1 MTEIAPVEPEEN
13 PNPKIVVDPPRWLRF
28 IIRRIA
34 DKATNPAKRARRR
47 ARAETRRVKSGAPH
61 VVEYFHQLDD
71 PYSHL
76 TAQVLAKFAARYNIV
91 IKPHLINATGGKNQP
106 RLAELAVWAHRDATL
121 IAPHYGLSFP
131 NDAPETPSPDL
142 QTLAANYL
150 AALSPEAFLSR
161 N

>member
-1 MTEIAPVEPEEN
+1 M
-13 PNPKIVVDPPRWLRF
+13 
-28 IIRRIA
+28 
-34 DKATNPAKRARRR
+34 
-47 ARAETRRVKSGAPH
+47 KSGAPH

-76 TAQVLAKFAARYNIV
+76 TAQVLAKFAGRYNIV

-106 RLAELAVWAHRDATL
+106 RLAELAVWAHRDAML

-131 NDAPETPSPDL
+131 TDAPETPSPDL

-150 AALSPEAFLSR
+150 IALSPENFLSEIEAVSTALWTGDEGFFTQR
-161 N
+161 DEPNADGKAARA